1 MKEVIEKYIV
11 SLLPSGFKIK
21 STLIILS
28 TRLLLISTGLFT
40 YTVLSDNLTDVY
52 SSKMVIAEIGAILTS
67 IIFILPVQEY
77 IEIYLKKKILSEY
90 LFEDPLTLRFAYKRF
105 EVHDLIRNV
114 FPDMVK
120 ASGSIM
126 GRLAVLNQLDY
137 FDAYTYTKGR
147 RRKIKN
153 QSFLVSKRL
162 KTYLV
167 SKKDGVSISEI
178 SDNPAILEDFALMK
192 ASFILPF
199 VFREK
204 LFGFVSFTNV
214 PDASELSTMRIIS
227 SKAALSIYNHILSS
241 QIAIHKK
248 YKHEFEVASRIED
261 KIFSNKIPEFIGIEF
276 KSYPSDPNLLLEFF
290 RNEEEGHVFV
300 LIAMNGKNRFSSG
313 LVSSHLLGKYYSQS
327 LVRKKHN
334 HKTIRMFTEKSLQE
348 LSWKEG
354 FEMIIGSFKENST
367 RITFTQVG
375 LNFRVTDSELKTDN
389 LISVGWKYTLD
400 IKSDSLLIYYK
411 KEKVISINK
420 KIEES
425 ENTELK
431 TGKTILR

>member
-1 MKEVIEKYIV
+1 MKLFFEKYI
-11 SLLPSGFKIK
+11 SNFLPSVFKVK
-21 STLIILS
+21 STLILVS

-40 YTVLSDNLTDVY
+40 YTLLSDNLSGAY
-52 SSKMVIAEIGAILTS
+52 STKMIIAEIGAILMS
-67 IIFILPVQEY
+67 IIFVLPLQEY

-120 ASGSIM
+120 VSGSTM
-126 GRLAVLNQLDY
+126 GRLAILNQLDY

-162 KTYLV
+162 KSYLL
-167 SKKDGVSISEI
+167 SKKDGISISDI
-178 SDNPAILEDFALMK
+178 SDNPVILEDFALMK
-192 ASFILPF
+192 SSFILPF

-204 LFGFVSFTNV
+204 LFGFVSLTHA

-261 KIFSNKIPEFIGIEF
+261 KIFSNKVPDFAGIEF
-276 KSYPSDPNLLLEFF
+276 KSFPSDPNLLLEYF

-334 HKTIRMFTEKSLQE
+334 HKTIRMFTEKSLQD

-354 FEMIIGSFKENST
+354 YEMIIGSFKENST

-375 LNFRVTDSELKTDN
+375 LNFRVTDSEFKTEN

-400 IKSDSLLIYYK
+400 IKNDNLLIYYK

-420 KIEES
+420 KVEDIETTEI
-425 ENTELK
+425 NTVKKVLK
-431 TGKTILR
+431 